1 MTTVFYNAACSKCR
15 RVREILDERSESY
28 ELVEYLKAPPDR
40 QALEGVVARLGAA
53 PAALVRRDGRFAEL
67 GLREADYAT
76 AEKVVA
82 LLLEHPELLERPVVV
97 RGNRAV
103 VARPPARVLELLD
116 HQVA

>member
-15 RVREILDERSESY
+15 RVREILDERGDSY

-40 QALEGVVARLGAA
+40 EALESIVARLDAA
-53 PAALVRRDGRFAEL
+53 PGALVRRDGRFAEL
-67 GLREADYAT
+67 GLREADCAT
-76 AEKVVA
+76 AGKVVT

-97 RGNRAV
+97 RGDRAV
-103 VARPPARVLELLD
+103 VARPPERVLELLD